1 MKRVCQ
7 NEVYFL
13 HFDTHTFS
21 IPTFRIN
28 FSMFGKPSM
37 LLKKDGDL
45 CAYSCL
51 RVDAIGD
58 FIFIKNA

>member
-7 NEVYFL
+7 NGENIL
-13 HFDTHTFS
+13 HFDTHTF
-21 IPTFRIN
+21 ILKFDRTFFYVSKR
-28 FSMFGKPSM
+28 SM

-58 FIFIKNA
+58 LIFIKNA